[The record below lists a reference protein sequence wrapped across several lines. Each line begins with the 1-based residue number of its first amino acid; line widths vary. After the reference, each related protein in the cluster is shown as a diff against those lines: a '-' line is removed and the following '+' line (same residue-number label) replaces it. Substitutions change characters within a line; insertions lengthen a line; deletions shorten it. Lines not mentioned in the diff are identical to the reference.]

1 MNTVDETNYGPL
13 TKLIGTWVGDKG
25 EDIAPEPNGTEENS
39 YKDTLTFKGV
49 GETENAESQLLSVVH
64 YTQEVRRTTNG
75 NQIHHETGY
84 WLWEQGSDTVM
95 HSLTIPRGM
104 CVLASGSF
112 EQASEQDILNVS
124 AAIDEQ
130 DWQIIQSPFMT
141 KNAKLKS
148 YLQQV
153 KVSEDELSYSQT
165 MMLDIYGKEFEHTD
179 NSVLK
184 KQR

>member
-13 TKLIGTWVGDKG
+13 SNLIGTWVGNKG
-25 EDIAPEPNGTEENS
+25 EDIAPEPDGTEENIYYES
-39 YKDTLTFKGV
+39 MVFTGI

-64 YTQEVRRTTNG
+64 YTQVVNRISNDK
-75 NQIHHETGY
+75 QIHHETGY

-104 CVLASGSF
+104 CVLASGAV
-112 EQASEQDILNVS
+112 EQSENEATLNVS
-124 AAIDEQ
+124 ATIDEQ

-148 YLQQV
+148 YVQQV
-153 KVSEDELSYSQT
+153 KVSEDTLSYSQT
-165 MMLDIYGKEFEHTD
+165 MMLDIYGNEFEHTD

-184 KQR
+184 REL